1 MLERLSFVLQ
11 SEPVNANWAEENLK
25 TIRNL
30 MEHAALY
37 RRALAP
43 VAITVGVLGL
53 AAAAFAQA
61 VDWTE
66 PNRFAAYWMGVAG
79 VSMLSALLL
88 IRRQALKGG
97 EEFWSP
103 PTRRV
108 AQAMAPMLAVGLG
121 LGVLELLR
129 APMEGDGIRLAAIWM
144 ILYGGALHSAG
155 FFMQRGLRLLGWF
168 FVIIG
173 IICLGISEFWETSWL
188 VDSQAHWVMGWAF
201 GVNNLAYGLYLKLTA
216 EPLETE

>member
-1 MLERLSFVLQ
+1 
-11 SEPVNANWAEENLK
+11 
-25 TIRNL
+25 
-30 MEHAALY
+30 MEHAGLY
-37 RRALAP
+37 RRAMAP
-43 VAITVGVLGL
+43 VAIIVGVLGL
-53 AAAAFAQA
+53 AAAVFAQA
-61 VDWTE
+61 VGWTE
-66 PNRFAAYWMGVAG
+66 ANRFASYWMGVG
-79 VSMLSALLL
+79 VISMLSALFL
-88 IRRQALKGG
+88 IRSQALKGG
-97 EEFWSP
+97 EKFWSP

-121 LGVLELLR
+121 LGLLELLH
-129 APMEGDGIRLAAIWM
+129 APMDRGGIRLAAIWM

-155 FFMQRGLRLLGWF
+155 FFMQRGLRLLGWI

-173 IICLGISEFWETSWL
+173 IICLFISEFGETSWL

>member
-1 MLERLSFVLQ
+1 MLVRLSFVLQ

-121 LGVLELLR
+121 LGLLVLLHD
-129 APMEGDGIRLAAIWM
+129 PMPRDGIRLAAIWM

>member
-1 MLERLSFVLQ
+1 MLVRLSFVLQ

-173 IICLGISEFWETSWL
+173 IICLGISEFWGTSWL

>member
-1 MLERLSFVLQ
+1 MLARISFLLQ
-11 SEPVNANWAEENLK
+11 SEPVNANWAEKNLK

-61 VDWTE
+61 VGWTE
-66 PNRFAAYWMGVAG
+66 PNRFAASWMGVAG

-103 PTRRV
+103 PMRRV

-121 LGVLELLR
+121 LGLLELLR

-168 FVIIG
+168 FVVIG
-173 IICLGISEFWETSWL
+173 IICLGISEFWEISWL

>member
-1 MLERLSFVLQ
+1 MTQ
-11 SEPVNANWAEENLK
+11 SGRVNANWAEENLK
-25 TIRNL
+25 TIRSL
-30 MEHAALY
+30 MERASVY

-173 IICLGISEFWETSWL
+173 IICIGISEFWETSWL

>member
-1 MLERLSFVLQ
+1 MLAHINFVSQ
-11 SEPVNANWAEENLK
+11 SEFVNANWAEENLK

-61 VDWTE
+61 VGWTE
-66 PNRFAAYWMGVAG
+66 PNRFAAYWIGVAG

-155 FFMQRGLRLLGWF
+155 FFMQRGLRLLGWL

-173 IICLGISEFWETSWL
+173 IICIVISEFGETSWL

-201 GVNNLAYGLYLKLTA
+201 GVNNLAYGVYLKLTA
-216 EPLETE
+216 GPLEIE

>member
-1 MLERLSFVLQ
+1 MLAHINFVSQ
-11 SEPVNANWAEENLK
+11 SEFVNANWAEENLK

-61 VDWTE
+61 VGWTE
-66 PNRFAAYWMGVAG
+66 PNRFAAYWIGVAG

-155 FFMQRGLRLLGWF
+155 FFMQRGLRLLGWL

-173 IICLGISEFWETSWL
+173 IICIVISEFGETSWL

-201 GVNNLAYGLYLKLTA
+201 GVNNLVYGLYLKLTT
-216 EPLETE
+216 EPLKDE

>member
-1 MLERLSFVLQ
+1 MLAYIYFVMQ
-11 SEPVNANWAEENLK
+11 SKHVNANWAEENLK
-25 TIRNL
+25 IIRNL

-43 VAITVGVLGL
+43 VAIIVGILGL
-53 AAAAFAQA
+53 IAAAFAHA
-61 VDWTE
+61 VNWTE
-66 PNRFAAYWMGVAG
+66 PNHFTTYWMGVAV
-79 VSMLSALLL
+79 VSVLTALLL
-88 IRRQALKGG
+88 IRSQALSGG
-97 EEFWSP
+97 EKFWSP

-121 LGVLELLR
+121 LGLLELLH
-129 APMEGDGIRLAAIWM
+129 APTDRNCIRLVALWM

-155 FFMQRGLRLLGWF
+155 FFMQRGLRLFGWL

-173 IICLGISEFWETSWL
+173 ISCLFISEYGQTSWL

-201 GVNNLAYGLYLKLTA
+201 GLNNLVYGLYLKLTA
-216 EPLETE
+216 EPLESE

>member
-1 MLERLSFVLQ
+1 MLARISFVLQ
-11 SEPVNANWAEENLK
+11 SEPVNANWAEKNLK

-61 VDWTE
+61 VGWTE

-103 PTRRV
+103 PMRRV

-121 LGVLELLR
+121 LGLLELLR

-168 FVIIG
+168 FVVIG
-173 IICLGISEFWETSWL
+173 IICLGISEFWEISWL
-188 VDSQAHWVMGWAF
+188 VDSQAHWV
-201 GVNNLAYGLYLKLTA
+201 TQ
-216 EPLETE
+216 

>member
-1 MLERLSFVLQ
+1 MLVRLSFVLQ

-66 PNRFAAYWMGVAG
+66 HNRFAAYWMGVAG

>member
-1 MLERLSFVLQ
+1 
-11 SEPVNANWAEENLK
+11 VNANWAEENLK

-30 MEHAALY
+30 MEHAGLY
-37 RRALAP
+37 RRAMAP
-43 VAITVGVLGL
+43 VAIIVGILGL
-53 AAAAFAQA
+53 AAAVFAQ
-61 VDWTE
+61 VVGWTE
-66 PNRFAAYWMGVAG
+66 ANRFASYWMGVG
-79 VSMLSALLL
+79 VISMLSALLL
-88 IRRQALKGG
+88 IRSQALKGG
-97 EEFWSP
+97 EIFWSP

-121 LGVLELLR
+121 LGLLELLH
-129 APMEGDGIRLAAIWM
+129 APMDRGGIRLAAIWM

-155 FFMQRGLRLLGWF
+155 FFMQRGLRLLGWI

-173 IICLGISEFWETSWL
+173 IIFLFISEFGETSWL

-216 EPLETE
+216 EPLKTK

>member
-1 MLERLSFVLQ
+1 M
-11 SEPVNANWAEENLK
+11 NANWAEENLK

-30 MEHAALY
+30 MEHAGLY

-43 VAITVGVLGL
+43 VAIIVGVLGL
-53 AAAAFAQA
+53 VAAAFAHA
-61 VDWTE
+61 VGWTD
-66 PNRFAAYWMGVAG
+66 PNHFAAYWMGVAV

-88 IRRQALKGG
+88 IRSQALRGG
-97 EEFWSP
+97 EKFWSP

-121 LGVLELLR
+121 LGLLELLHTSMDR
-129 APMEGDGIRLAAIWM
+129 NGIRLAAIWM
-144 ILYGGALHSAG
+144 ILYGGSLHSAG
-155 FFMQRGLRLLGWF
+155 FFMQRGLSLFGWI

-173 IICLGISEFWETSWL
+173 IICLFISEFGKTSWL

-201 GVNNLAYGLYLKLTA
+201 GVNNLVYGLYLKLTT
-216 EPLETE
+216 EPLKNE

>member
-1 MLERLSFVLQ
+1 MLVRPSFVLQ

>member
-1 MLERLSFVLQ
+1 M
-11 SEPVNANWAEENLK
+11 NANWPEENLK
-25 TIRNL
+25 IIRNL

-61 VDWTE
+61 VGWTE
-66 PNRFAAYWMGVAG
+66 PNRFAAFWMGVAG
-79 VSMLSALLL
+79 ISMLLALLL

-108 AQAMAPMLAVGLG
+108 AQAMAPMLAAGLG
-121 LGVLELLR
+121 LGLLELLR
-129 APMEGDGIRLAAIWM
+129 TPMERDGIRLAAIWM

-155 FFMQRGLRLLGWF
+155 FFMQRGLRLFGWL
-168 FVIIG
+168 FVVIG
-173 IICLGISEFWETSWL
+173 IICLGILEFGETSWL
-188 VDSQAHWVMGWAF
+188 VDTQSHWLMGWAF
-201 GVNNLAYGLYLKLTA
+201 GINNLAYGLYLKLTA

>member
-1 MLERLSFVLQ
+1 MLVRLSFVLQ

-188 VDSQAHWVMGWAF
+188 VDSQANWVMGWAF

>member
-1 MLERLSFVLQ
+1 MLVRLSFVLQ

-53 AAAAFAQA
+53 IAAAFAHA
-61 VDWTE
+61 VGWTE
-66 PNRFAAYWMGVAG
+66 PNRFAAYWMGVG
-79 VSMLSALLL
+79 VVSMLSALLL

-108 AQAMAPMLAVGLG
+108 AHAMAPMLAVGLG
-121 LGVLELLR
+121 LGLLVLLHD
-129 APMEGDGIRLAAIWM
+129 PMPRDGIRLAAIWM

-188 VDSQAHWVMGWAF
+188 VDSQANWVMGWAF
-201 GVNNLAYGLYLKLTA
+201 GINNLAYGLYLKLTA